1 MNNMIPPSV
10 GNNGEDESLP
20 LGDVI
25 YQQIMTEVTSVLRV
39 ILLKWRDWMN
49 TQGMRM
55 VEVPTLDDVNNVQ
68 DLLQKMG
75 YKPDINQQEEEENG
89 NENDTE

>member
-75 YKPDINQQEEEENG
+75 YKPNNDKEDEDG
-89 NENDTE
+89 NENDSK

>member
-75 YKPDINQQEEEENG
+75 YNPNISQQEEEEDG